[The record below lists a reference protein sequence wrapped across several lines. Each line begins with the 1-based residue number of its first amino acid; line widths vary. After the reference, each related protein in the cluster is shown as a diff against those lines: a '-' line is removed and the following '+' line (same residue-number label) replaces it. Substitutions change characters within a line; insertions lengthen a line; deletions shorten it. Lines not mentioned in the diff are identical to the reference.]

1 MSLDG
6 AKVSINTSKKSGF
19 TLIELVSVVVI
30 LGILAAVAI
39 PRFVD
44 LGSAA
49 KVAALNGVEGAMK
62 SAITLVRAKA
72 ITQGMTTYE
81 NNPGTNQSAL
91 IVDFDGLSSEV
102 HFSNLCPESIAELG
116 DKMTMMDFINVN
128 AGGSMTSEINNQYTL
143 VGFDIPGFSV
153 PTNQGCYVIYDSFAT
168 PSCTVTTVTVD
179 C

>member
-1 MSLDG
+1 MNTI
-6 AKVSINTSKKSGF
+6 INMRNQQSSGF
-19 TLIELVSVVVI
+19 TLIELVSVIVI

-49 KVAALNGVEGAMK
+49 KVAALNGVKGAMN
-62 SAITLVRAKA
+62 STITLVKAKA
-72 ITQGMTTYE
+72 ITQGLTISDS
-81 NNPGTNQSAL
+81 NPGNQSAL
-91 IVDFDGLSSEV
+91 VIDFDGVSSEV
-102 HFSNLCPESIAELG
+102 DWRNLCPESVAELG
-116 DKMTMMDFINVN
+116 DRMTMIDFINLN
-128 AGGSMTSEINNQYTL
+128 TAGGMSSLVNNQYTL

-153 PTNQGCYVIYDSFAT
+153 PTNQGCYVIYNSFGS

>member
-1 MSLDG
+1 M
-6 AKVSINTSKKSGF
+6 VVTVNINTPQNSGF
-19 TLIELVSVVVI
+19 TLIELVSVIVI
-30 LGILAAVAI
+30 LGVLAAVAV

-49 KVAALNGVEGAMK
+49 RVAALNGVEGAMK

-72 ITQGMTTYE
+72 ITQGLTISGS
-81 NNPGTNQSAL
+81 NPGNQAAL
-91 IVDFDGLSSEV
+91 IVDFDGQSSEV
-102 HFSNLCPESIAELG
+102 DWRNLCPESVAELG
-116 DKMTMMDFINVN
+116 DRMTMVDFINLN
-128 AGGSMTSEINNQYTL
+128 IAGGMSSQVNNQYTL

-153 PTNQGCYVIYDSFAT
+153 PTNQGCYVIYDSFGS